1 MRILIG
7 ADGTAA
13 SDDACRF
20 VASREWPRHTTVDLL
35 RAQELPIEWT
45 SITPAGAFPL
55 AVDAEEGLEDL
66 ERQADPLRQAGP
78 HVTTA
83 AMSGRATDVLLRR
96 AEETFADLI
105 VVGSRG
111 RGPIMS
117 ALLGSVSA
125 HLVDHAPCPVLVAR
139 SPGASRML
147 LATDGSAG
155 ARDIPRILA
164 GWGNAFRGM
173 PVEVVSVA
181 GKGARREPLG
191 PPDARRAGDDDGEVP
206 LHAHIAEAVAGE
218 MNDLGW
224 EAKHVVAIGDP
235 EREILAEA
243 GLWNA
248 DLIVTGSRGLST
260 MRRLVL
266 GSVAHDLLLHGRSS
280 LLVMR
285 GHVTASV
292 GDEVRVPNVAA
303 AAS

>member
-20 VASREWPRHTTVDLL
+20 VASREWPRDITVDLL

-66 ERQADPLRQAGP
+66 DRQAEPLRRAGL

-83 AMSGRATDVLLRR
+83 AMSGRPTDVLLRR

-164 GWGNAFRGM
+164 GWGNAFRGL

-181 GKGARREPLG
+181 GKGARREPLA
-191 PPDARRAGDDDGEVP
+191 PPDVPRVGEDDGDGP
-206 LHAHIAEAVAGE
+206 LHAHIAQAVAGE
-218 MNDLGW
+218 MSDLGW
-224 EAKHVVAIGDP
+224 DARHIVAYGDP
-235 EREILAEA
+235 EHEILAEA

-248 DLIVTGSRGLST
+248 DLIVTGSRGLPT

-285 GHVTASV
+285 GHVAASV
-292 GDEVRVPNVAA
+292 GGEVRVPNRAA
-303 AAS
+303 ATS